1 MAKTAQKRGHEKTT
15 PYEND
20 HPRTIRGSH
29 HEPRRAPNQEV
40 EEESI
45 DFLKFVLDMEEDYVS
60 QRLRER
66 VPEQV

>member
-1 MAKTAQKRGHEKTT
+1 MKKRRRMKM
-15 PYEND
+15 
-20 HPRTIRGSH
+20 TIPEQFEDRIMNLA
-29 HEPRRAPNQEV
+29 RAHNQEV

-60 QRLRER
+60 QRLRGR

>member
-1 MAKTAQKRGHEKTT
+1 MKKRRRMKM
-15 PYEND
+15 
-20 HPRTIRGSH
+20 TIPEQFEDRIMNLA
-29 HEPRRAPNQEV
+29 RAPNQEV
-40 EEESI
+40 EEESS